1 MCKCYIINDII
12 LYFKQLWSKYNKLD
26 DEYDNELDDQ
36 NLNKEVHED
45 VISEYVLIRD

>member
-12 LYFKQLWSKYNKLD
+12 LYFTQLWNKYTKLD
-26 DEYDNELDDQ
+26 DESDNELDDQ
-36 NLNKEVHED
+36 NLNEEVDED